1 MTWVYQGFEIAA
13 TLCENIVVIRTVTG
27 IAGERNQG
35 KRQFLYV
42 LLTAI
47 SFSAIVSI
55 LNSFNLF
62 SFITI
67 TISFAASVM
76 LSKITSKGTLLLR
89 SLACVL
95 AYLVIHAIDYIMLFS
110 FCFALEKP
118 VIDTQSFNILLNAG
132 PQRCLYLALDKLLDV
147 FFFIVLRKALPKLR
161 RLQKRYCWML
171 LAISLSIYIT
181 MTLLIGL
188 IMGRSLFAMQTA
200 IMLSWIFSSL
210 CVFSVVAIFLL
221 TTNYQ
226 AEKQTNEFLHI
237 TDKLMTENYQHLYA
251 NQQALARQIYD
262 FNHHVKA
269 LQILAAQ
276 EGARE
281 TMAYT
286 QSLLKSAYVKQ
297 ALCACGNNI
306 IDAII
311 NCKAVEAE
319 ELSIAFSFHVQ
330 LPQKMEVDPVD
341 ICAILSNQ
349 IENAFDAC
357 KKVANLGKRSVSVDI
372 WHKNEKTVFFRV
384 ANYVEENPFDTN
396 PRLQSTKA
404 ATSDLHGLGL
414 KNISDTAARCGGA
427 ANSTYQDHCF
437 ISTVFLSLST
447 F

>member
-1 MTWVYQGFEIAA
+1 MTWVYQGFEVAA
-13 TLCENIVVIRTVTG
+13 TLCESVIIFCTISG
-27 IAGERNQG
+27 IAGEKNQG

-42 LLTAI
+42 LLTALP
-47 SFSAIVSI
+47 FSGIIFI

-62 SFITI
+62 SFLTL
-67 TISFAASVM
+67 TISFAAAIM
-76 LSKITSKGTLLLR
+76 LSKFASKGPLLLR

-132 PQRCLYLALDKLLDV
+132 PPRCLYLALDKLLDV
-147 FFFIVLRKALPKLR
+147 FLFIVLRKALLKLQ

-171 LAISLSIYIT
+171 LAVSLSIYIT

-188 IMGRSLFAMQTA
+188 IMGHSLFAMQTA

-210 CVFSVVAIFLL
+210 CVFSVIALFLL
-221 TTNYQ
+221 TANYQ
-226 AEKQTNEFLHI
+226 AEKQTNELLHLA
-237 TDKLMTENYQHLYA
+237 DKLMTENYQHLYA
-251 NQQALARQIYD
+251 NQQALARQIHD

-286 QSLLKSAYVKQ
+286 QSLLKSTYVKRV
-297 ALCACGNNI
+297 LCACGNNI

-319 ELSIAFSFHVQ
+319 ELSIAFSFNVQ

-357 KKVANLGKRSVSVDI
+357 KKVANLGKRSMSVDI

-414 KNISDTAARCGGA
+414 KNISDTAARYGGA